1 MARGGIN
8 KAVVE
13 KARNALIAQGRNPS
27 IDAIR
32 IELGNTGSKST
43 IHRYLKELEQAEGTL
58 AEGMLSISEEL
69 TALVTTLAQ
78 RLHDEA
84 QGRIDVAQEGFD
96 EHRAR
101 LQAQLNETAS
111 RADAL
116 QQSLAGTQEAL
127 SQALQRHEALQA
139 THQAEQ
145 TRNARLAQANEDL
158 QARLADKQAQVLS
171 IEEQLRQA
179 RDTIEQHR
187 ALSDEQR
194 AQVQRRHDAQL
205 EQLQAQVQQA
215 QHALAGRQEAL
226 TQLERDNERLMS
238 ALGQSE
244 QQRLQAVEHGAH
256 LQREVARLA
265 TLQGEAQGAREVLAN
280 QLADTRQALEKARES
295 AAQHGR
301 ELAEARVRGELLE
314 QALAEAKAAFRPPVI
329 DAPELA

>member
-58 AEGMLSISEEL
+58 AQGMLSISEEL

-96 EHRAR
+96 EHRAG
-101 LQAQLNETAS
+101 LQAQLNESAS
-111 RADAL
+111 RADVL

-127 SQALQRHEALQA
+127 TEALKRHEDLQA
-139 THQAEQ
+139 IHQAGQ
-145 TRNARLAQANEDL
+145 TQNARLAQANEDL

-171 IEEQLRQA
+171 LEEQLRLA
-179 RDTIEQHR
+179 RDTVEQHR
-187 ALSDEQR
+187 ALSDAQREQE
-194 AQVQRRHDAQL
+194 QRRHEAQL

-215 QHALAGRQEAL
+215 QSALADRQKAL
-226 TQLERDNERLMS
+226 TRLERDNERLMS
-238 ALGQSE
+238 ALSQNE
-244 QQRLQAVEHGAH
+244 QQRLQAVEHGAQW
-256 LQREVARLA
+256 QREVARLA
-265 TLQGEAQGAREVLAN
+265 TLHGQAQGAREVLVSE
-280 QLADTRQALEKARES
+280 LADARQALESANQS
-295 AAQHGR
+295 AAQAGR
-301 ELAEARVRGELLE
+301 ELAEMRVRGELLE
-314 QALAEAKAAFRPPVI
+314 RALAEAKAALRPPLAN
-329 DAPELA
+329 APELT